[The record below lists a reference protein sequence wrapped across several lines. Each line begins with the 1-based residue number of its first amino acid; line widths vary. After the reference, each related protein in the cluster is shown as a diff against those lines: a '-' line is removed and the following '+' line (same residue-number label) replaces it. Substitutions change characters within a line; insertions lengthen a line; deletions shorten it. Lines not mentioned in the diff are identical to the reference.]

1 MGRRAK
7 NKQDVPLPLELENK
21 IEGKVTKK
29 LNDRLKYE
37 AIRAHKQ
44 REAALKQNKDSRR
57 MQAPVSPKDNK
68 RKRVTTPK
76 VNKKTSKPKIESDDE
91 EDEPA
96 TVATDIADEDAPADG
111 WDNAPTVSDSDGGI
125 DSDIGLESDEEAES
139 ADDASIASSEQE
151 FASAEDAS
159 GAEAEIASASEDS
172 GSEESESEIV
182 TQKPLS
188 LLSDESGESGDDDG
202 IESYDEFDTDAEEDD
217 DEGVTFR
224 DMEKRSR
231 KIDARRQME
240 AEMAELE
247 LESGEAVVEGEREL
261 FELPSDEQVELEKEA
276 PLDLAQVQLRIQEI
290 IRVLSNFAELRDETK
305 SRNQYM
311 SQLKRD
317 MCYYYGY
324 NEFLMDKLLELFAVS
339 EAVEFF
345 EANEVAR
352 PVTIRTNTLKARR
365 RDLAQSL
372 INRGVNLDP
381 IGKWTKV
388 GLTIFD
394 SQVPIGATPEYMAG
408 HYMIQA
414 ASSFLPVIA
423 LAPQENEKVLDMS
436 AAPGGKTTYCAAL
449 MKNTGMVVA
458 NDANREREKALVA
471 NVHRLGASNVVVCNY
486 DGREFPKVMGGF
498 DRVLLDAPCSGTGV
512 ISKDASVK
520 INKGP
525 EDFIMLTRLQKELIL
540 SAIDSVNAD
549 SSTGGY
555 IVYSTCSVTVDED
568 EAVVNYALRKRP
580 NIKLVD
586 TGLDFGRPGFTSFRG
601 HSFHSSLAL
610 TRRFYPHAHNMD
622 GFFVAKFQKLSN
634 KVQVSEELAV
644 IPTGSGATTKQ
655 RKKKR
660 TNNR

>member
-29 LNDRLKYE
+29 LNDRLKHE

-57 MQAPVSPKDNK
+57 MQSSASSKDNERK
-68 RKRVTTPK
+68 RKRNTAPMPNKKITKPK
-76 VNKKTSKPKIESDDE
+76 VESEE
-91 EDEPA
+91 ED
-96 TVATDIADEDAPADG
+96 
-111 WDNAPTVSDSDGGI
+111 
-125 DSDIGLESDEEAES
+125 
-139 ADDASIASSEQE
+139 
-151 FASAEDAS
+151 
-159 GAEAEIASASEDS
+159 
-172 GSEESESEIV
+172 
-182 TQKPLS
+182 
-188 LLSDESGESGDDDG
+188 
-202 IESYDEFDTDAEEDD
+202 
-217 DEGVTFR
+217 
-224 DMEKRSR
+224 KRSR

-247 LESGEAVVEGEREL
+247 LETGEAVVEGEREL
-261 FELPSDEQVELEKEA
+261 FELPTEEQVELEKEA
-276 PLDLAQVQLRIQEI
+276 PLDLSQVQLRIQEI
-290 IRVLSNFAELRDETK
+290 IRVLGNFAELRDETK

-311 SQLKRD
+311 NQLKRD

-324 NEFLMDKLLELFAVS
+324 NEFLMDKLMELFAVS
-339 EAVEFF
+339 EAIEFF

-414 ASSFLPVIA
+414 ASSFLPVVA

-436 AAPGGKTTYCAAL
+436 AAPGGKTTYCSAL

-601 HSFHSSLAL
+601 HSFHGSLAL

-634 KVQVSEELAV
+634 KVQVSEEQVV

-655 RKKKR
+655 RKKKKG
-660 TNNR
+660 NHH

>member
-1 MGRRAK
+1 
-7 NKQDVPLPLELENK
+7 
-21 IEGKVTKK
+21 
-29 LNDRLKYE
+29 
-37 AIRAHKQ
+37 
-44 REAALKQNKDSRR
+44 NKDSRR
-57 MQAPVSPKDNK
+57 TQVPASPKDNK
-68 RKRVTTPK
+68 RKRNATPK
-76 VNKKTSKPKIESDDE
+76 ANMKIAKSKVESEDEDE
-91 EDEPA
+91 EDVPA
-96 TVATDIADEDAPADG
+96 EAAAIADEDAPVDG
-111 WDNAPTVSDSDGGI
+111 WDNAPIVSDSDGGI
-125 DSDIGLESDEEAES
+125 GSDSDMESDEEAES
-139 ADDASIASSEQE
+139 ADDANTDSSEQE
-151 FASAEDAS
+151 FASAEDVS
-159 GAEAEIASASEDS
+159 DAEAEIASANED
-172 GSEESESEIV
+172 EESESESESETV

-188 LLSDESGESGDDDG
+188 LLSDDSDESNDDGG
-202 IESYDEFDTDAEEDD
+202 IESYDEFDSDAEDD
-217 DEGVTFR
+217 DDDEAVTFR

-231 KIDARRQME
+231 KIDARRQMD

-247 LESGEAVVEGEREL
+247 LETGDAVVEGEREL

-290 IRVLSNFAELRDETK
+290 IRVLSNFAELRNETK

-324 NEFLMDKLLELFAVS
+324 NEFLMDKLLELFAVG

-520 INKGP
+520 VNKGP

-580 NIKLVD
+580 NVKLVD

-634 KVQVSEELAV
+634 KVQVSEQQTV
-644 IPTGSGATTKQ
+644 VPTGSGATTKQ

-660 TNNR
+660 TNHH